1 MTDKKYL
8 ETHEWYSVNDNEIT
22 VGISDFAQSELG
34 DIVFVTLPAVDE
46 SFSKGEGMVEIEAT
60 KTVAEVYAPMDIT
73 ITEVNNKLDS
83 EPELINGD
91 PCGEGWIVKGTVK
104 EVDDVGMSYQE
115 YESFI
120 SCLLYTSDAADE

>member
-1 MTDKKYL
+1 MNMTDKKYL

-34 DIVFVTLPAVDE
+34 DIVFVTLPTVDE

-83 EPELINGD
+83 EPELINSD

-104 EVDDVGMSYQE
+104 EVDDLGMSYQE

-120 SCLLYTSDAADE
+120 S

>member
-1 MTDKKYL
+1 MSETKYL
-8 ETHEWYSVNDNEIT
+8 ETHEWYIVDGDTVT
-22 VGISDFAQSELG
+22 VGISDYAQGELG
-34 DIVFVTLPAVDE
+34 DIVFVTLPTVDE

-120 SCLLYTSDAADE
+120 S

>member
-1 MTDKKYL
+1 MSEKKYSKK
-8 ETHEWYSVNDNEIT
+8 HEWVLLNWESAT
-22 VGISDFAQSELG
+22 VGISKHATDMLG
-34 DIVFVTLPAVDE
+34 DIVFVTLPTVDE

-91 PCGEGWIVKGTVK
+91 PCGEGWIVKGSIK
-104 EVDDVGMSYQE
+104 DLDDIGMSYQE

-120 SCLLYTSDAADE
+120 S

>member
-1 MTDKKYL
+1 MTEKKYL

-34 DIVFVTLPAVDE
+34 DIVFVTLPTVDE

-91 PCGEGWIVKGTVK
+91 PCGEGWIVKGSIK
-104 EVDDVGMSYQE
+104 DIDDIGMSYQE

-120 SCLLYTSDAADE
+120 SLWVIF

>member
-8 ETHEWYSVNDNEIT
+8 ETHEWYSVKDNEIT

-34 DIVFVTLPAVDE
+34 DIVFVTLPSVDE
-46 SFSKGEGMVEIEAT
+46 SFSKGEGMVEIEAA

-73 ITEVNNKLDS
+73 ITEINNKLDS

-120 SCLLYTSDAADE
+120 S

>member
-1 MTDKKYL
+1 MNMTDKKYL

-34 DIVFVTLPAVDE
+34 DIVFVTLPTVDE

-104 EVDDVGMSYQE
+104 EIDDVGMSYQE

-120 SCLLYTSDAADE
+120 S

>member
-1 MTDKKYL
+1 MSKIYFSK
-8 ETHEWYSVNDNEIT
+8 EHEWIEVEGDLGT
-22 VGISDFAQSELG
+22 VGITLYAQEQLG
-34 DIVFVTLPAVDE
+34 DIVFVTLPTVDE

-91 PCGEGWIVKGTVK
+91 PCGEGWIVKGSIK
-104 EVDDVGMSYQE
+104 DIDDIGMSYQE

-120 SCLLYTSDAADE
+120 S